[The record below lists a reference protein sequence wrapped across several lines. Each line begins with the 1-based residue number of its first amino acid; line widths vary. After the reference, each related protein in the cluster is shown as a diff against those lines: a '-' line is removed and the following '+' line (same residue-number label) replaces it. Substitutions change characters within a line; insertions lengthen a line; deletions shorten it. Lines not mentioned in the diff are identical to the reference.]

1 MASWTFLSGVM
12 ISGWIALVDTIWMIF
27 LSDMTSKII
36 WGPSPTVRVWSVD
49 SDIAA
54 EWRIRRNEHFV
65 KMIQSR
71 LSDKFANV
79 VVEVVY
85 KDGY

>member
-49 SDIAA
+49 SDRAA
-54 EWRIRRNEHFV
+54 
-65 KMIQSR
+65 
-71 LSDKFANV
+71 
-79 VVEVVY
+79 
-85 KDGY
+85 